1 MTGQDLVGQRIKTM
15 RRQRGLSQAQLAH
28 PELSDSYVSL
38 IESGKRTP
46 TPAVLELLAQKLDC
60 SLTYLINGVT
70 TEQMREI
77 ELGLGY
83 AKIAMENGEVVEAR
97 TRYAELLADEGLAGL
112 PQLRQEAEYGLA
124 LASRA
129 CGDLDAAIAL
139 LIGLREREASE
150 ISPDRHIDIVTQLS
164 ICYREQG
171 RLAQAVQVVEE
182 ILGGAVRPVWTDGL
196 IRLGV
201 QALAAYIERGDLL
214 RARHFSAE
222 LVAAAERLD
231 TPLART
237 LTHWQAAIL
246 ASEIGSED
254 EATAHFEKAVAIQSE
269 YGDPRRYARLRGDYA
284 VIMSKL
290 RPQEAESWR
299 DLLVKVAKELEESSA
314 SSMDKMRCA
323 MGLARAELLLG
334 SPQKAELH
342 IRSVLSMLDGMPEDL
357 QADAHLVAGQIFAEL
372 GRTEETTRE
381 LAAAAGLLEP
391 LPVTRYTSH
400 SWLTAARIL
409 ERIDETD
416 RSVDAYQRALA
427 CAGL

>member
-1 MTGQDLVGQRIKTM
+1 MAGQDLVGQRIKTM

-83 AKIAMENGEVVEAR
+83 ARLAMENGEVVEAR

-112 PQLRQEAEYGLA
+112 PQLRQETEYGLA

-129 CGDLDAAIAL
+129 CGDLDAAISL
-139 LIGLREREASE
+139 LIGLRERDGSE
-150 ISPDRHIDIVTQLS
+150 ISPERHIDIVTQLS

-182 ILGGAVRPVWTDGL
+182 ILGGAVRPAWTDGL

-222 LVAAAERLD
+222 LVAAAETLG
-231 TPLART
+231 TPTALTLAY
-237 LTHWQAAIL
+237 WEAAIL
-246 ASEIGSED
+246 AFETGCGE
-254 EATAHFEKAVAIQSE
+254 EAAAYFERAVAIQSE
-269 YGDPRRYARLRGDYA
+269 HGEAQRYARLRVAHA
-284 VIMSKL
+284 VIMIET
-290 RPQEAESWR
+290 RPEEAASWR
-299 DLLVKVAKELEESSA
+299 DLLMKVEKDLGESPVNP
-314 SSMDKMRCA
+314 MDKMRCA
-323 MGLARAELLLG
+323 VGLARAELLLG

-342 IRSVLSMLDGMPEDL
+342 IRSVLAMLDGMPEDL
-357 QADAHLVAGQIFAEL
+357 QADAHLVAGQTFAEL
-372 GRTEETTRE
+372 GRAEEGTRE
-381 LAAAAGLLEP
+381 LAAAAALLEP

-416 RSVDAYQRALA
+416 RSVEAYQRALA

>member
-1 MTGQDLVGQRIKTM
+1 MAGQDLVGQRIKIM

-77 ELGLGY
+77 ELGLSY
-83 AKIAMENGEVVEAR
+83 ARLAMENGEVVEAR

-112 PQLRQEAEYGLA
+112 PQLRQDTEYGLA
-124 LASRA
+124 LAFQA
-129 CGDLDAAIAL
+129 CGDLDEAIVL
-139 LIGLREREASE
+139 LNGLRQRDASE
-150 ISPDRHIDIVTQLS
+150 ISPERHIDIVTQLS
-164 ICYREQG
+164 RCYREQG

-182 ILGGAVRPVWTDGL
+182 ILGGAVRPTWNDGL

-222 LVAAAERLD
+222 LVAAAEMLG
-231 TPLART
+231 TPLALT
-237 LTHWQAAIL
+237 LAHWQAAIL
-246 ASEIGSED
+246 ASEVGGDD
-254 EATAHFEKAVAIQSE
+254 EVAAHFERAVAIQSE

-284 VIMSKL
+284 AIMSKL
-290 RPQEAESWR
+290 RPEEARTWR
-299 DLLVKVAKELEESSA
+299 DLLVKVEKELGESSA

-323 MGLARAELLLG
+323 MSLARAELLMG
-334 SPQKAELH
+334 APDRAETH
-342 IRSVLSMLDGMPEDL
+342 IRAVCAMLDGMPEDL
-357 QADAHLVAGQIFAEL
+357 QADARLMAGQTFAQL
-372 GRTEETTRE
+372 GNAEEASRE
-381 LAAAAGLLEP
+381 LSAAAELLEP
-391 LPVTRYTSH
+391 LPVTRYSAY

-416 RSVDAYQRALA
+416 RSVEAYQRALA